1 MRQQTRQA
9 IFWLLIGMA
18 LTGGIVWVAMPAM
31 MIVRQ
36 PSPHG
41 YDETIARLSQS
52 LAAMADWRVLAVNDY
67 QEATAAFGTIERTG
81 SVNVCN
87 PRYASRILADDSD
100 RGVTAFMPLAIGVY
114 EDRQGQVFVTRLN
127 VGLVGRMFGGT
138 IAEVMAMA
146 GTDLERV
153 VSSTTAADATGHGQ

>member
-1 MRQQTRQA
+1 MRRQTPHA
-9 IFWLLIGMA
+9 ILWLLIGMA
-18 LTGGIVWVAMPAM
+18 LMGAIVWVAMPAI

-36 PSPHG
+36 PSLHG

-67 QEATAAFGTIERTG
+67 QAATAPFGAIERTG

-87 PRYASRILADDSD
+87 PRYASRILADDAD

-138 IAEVMAMA
+138 IADVMGTA
-146 GTDLERV
+146 GADLAKIV
-153 VSSTTAADATGHGQ
+153 ASATARDSGEHRE

>member
-1 MRQQTRQA
+1 MRQQTPQA
-9 IFWLLIGMA
+9 ILWLLIGMA
-18 LTGGIVWVAMPAM
+18 LMGAIVWVAMPAM

-41 YDETIARLSQS
+41 YDETIERLNESV
-52 LAAMADWRVLAVNDY
+52 AAMADWRVLAVHDY
-67 QEATAAFGTIERTG
+67 QEATAPFAAIERTG

-100 RGVTAFMPLAIGVY
+100 RGVTAFMPLAVGVY

-138 IAEVMAMA
+138 IAEVMATA
-146 GTDLERV
+146 GADLAKV
-153 VSSTTAADATGHGQ
+153 VSSATASDSGEPGQ